1 MFPTKW
7 RTQDVPWP
15 LRPAWR
21 LPGSKRTRRLVR
33 RQQLRYA
40 CLSLCIFSLLQ
51 GLCFLGFF
59 HFYFVFFMSLVIP
72 SSFFVYLCC
81 HMAHFKIDLSR
92 FAHCVLS
99 HSADMIHHFAAYTS
113 RAAVGQNERLLR
125 IVVLGVLCI
134 SIHYTTHRHV
144 PNESRNCLSNQHCT
158 WFTFKYN
165 FPDSGTPSHKPLRG
179 SRLTTKLGCVLN
191 CVTTKVA

>member
-33 RQQLRYA
+33 RQPLRYA

-59 HFYFVFFMSLVIP
+59 HFYFVFLCRLLFPAVFLCICVATWRILRSTFPASRIVYSLILQTWYTILLLTLLVQQLGRTNDCCASLCWVFYAFPYTTQHTGMSQMSLATV
-72 SSFFVYLCC
+72 L
-81 HMAHFKIDLSR
+81 ATNTALDLP
-92 FAHCVLS
+92 LN
-99 HSADMIHHFAAYTS
+99 T
-113 RAAVGQNERLLR
+113 
-125 IVVLGVLCI
+125 I
-134 SIHYTTHRHV
+134 SQTRVHRHT
-144 PNESRNCLSNQHCT
+144 NLWEEAGWLLS
-158 WFTFKYN
+158 WGAYWI
-165 FPDSGTPSHKPLRG
+165 
-179 SRLTTKLGCVLN
+179 V
-191 CVTTKVA
+191 

>member
-33 RQQLRYA
+33 RQPLRYA

-81 HMAHFKIDLSR
+81 HMAHFKINLSR

-113 RAAVGQNERLLR
+113 RAAVGQNDCCAS
-125 IVVLGVLCI
+125 LCWVFYAFP
-134 SIHYTTHRHV
+134 YTTQHTGMSQMSLATVLATNTALDLPLNTISQTRVHRHT
-144 PNESRNCLSNQHCT
+144 NLWEETGWLLS
-158 WFTFKYN
+158 WGAYWI
-165 FPDSGTPSHKPLRG
+165 
-179 SRLTTKLGCVLN
+179 V
-191 CVTTKVA
+191 